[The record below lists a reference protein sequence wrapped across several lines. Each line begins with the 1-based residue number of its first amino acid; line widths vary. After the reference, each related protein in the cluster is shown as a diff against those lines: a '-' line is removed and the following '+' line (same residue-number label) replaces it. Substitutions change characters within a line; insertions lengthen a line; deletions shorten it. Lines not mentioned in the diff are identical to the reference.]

1 VRSPSENP
9 ARRWWVRLI
18 AITLFVG
25 GWLGLAGSAW
35 GQIVRVEED
44 WELVVSTPDPDT
56 DGPQVICVSSPGE
69 GMNSLHANFELNLRS
84 LPGFA
89 PGGLQLQVWNGET
102 PVGQSQAPN
111 TAVMRTPGET
121 VRWTQTMQLSGG
133 MLTFEIVG
141 GSSTTWESFGGQG
154 YLKAN
159 VATSLA
165 DLSGYSPQ
173 VSATYSGVSYA
184 SNRVASLVLKRVR
197 MISQNGQV
205 LEDNTP
211 RVVYQQDP
219 N

>member
-1 VRSPSENP
+1 MRSHSENA

-44 WELVVSTPDPDT
+44 WELVVSTPDPET
-56 DGPQVICVSSPGE
+56 DGPQVICVSSPLE
-69 GMNSLHANFELNLRS
+69 GMNSIHANFELNLRS
-84 LPGFA
+84 LPNFA

-102 PVGQSQAPN
+102 PVGHSQAP
-111 TAVMRTPGET
+111 TTDVMRTPGET

-141 GSSTTWESFGGQG
+141 GASATWGSFGGQG
-154 YLKAN
+154 YLKAI

-165 DLSGYSPQ
+165 DLGGYSPQ
-173 VSATYSGVSYA
+173 VSARYSGVSYA
-184 SNRVASLVLKRVR
+184 GNRVASLVLKQVR
-197 MISQNGQV
+197 TITQNGQV
-205 LEDNTP
+205 VEDNTP
-211 RVVYQQDP
+211 RVVHQQELD
-219 N
+219 